1 MAVVALITG
10 EPPAAAPVHEMR
22 KQRNN
27 LQASL
32 DCQSFQI
39 FQVLSGELKLEEV
52 FEVDDVGVAQN
63 GHDRFGAHVV
73 HFISELETFELIEP
87 ELVVFQKLDE
97 ITFVEVGHVNKIK
110 QQHGD
115 DVWKGG
121 EEKLE
126 LVEG

>member
-39 FQVLSGELKLEEV
+39 FQVFSGEWKLAEV
-52 FEVDDVGVAQN
+52 FEVDDFGVAQN
-63 GHDRFGAHVV
+63 GHDRFGAHAFR
-73 HFISELETFELIEP
+73 FIIELETSELFEP
-87 ELVVFQKLDE
+87 VLVVFQEVDE
-97 ITFVEVGHVNKIK
+97 FTFVEVGHLPRIGER
-110 QQHGD
+110 QGD
-115 DVWKGG
+115 KVWKGG